1 MKTSP
6 DDFCKEFFREYYNG
20 SGTTDD
26 IASRYGFPYK
36 LACELIDHGRFLH
49 DLEAERIKT
58 MRQKNDFGLID
69 DNARYK
75 GKPFHH
81 FHSLLGF
88 ELKRLLLQSPAEFH
102 VDDNGNIA
110 LLDGNKPIRI
120 YTKIGE

>member
-36 LACELIDHGRFLH
+36 LACELVDHGRFLH

-69 DNARYK
+69 DNASYK
-75 GKPFHH
+75 GQLLN
-81 FHSLLGF
+81 SLLGF
-88 ELKRLLLQSPAEFH
+88 ELKQLLLQSPAEFH
-102 VDDNGNIA
+102 VDDNGNVA
-110 LLDGNKPIRI
+110 LLDGNKPTHV